1 MSSITEID
9 RRDAGAATALRLDGP
24 GAPPFACGRQG
35 SVAARSLA
43 KRALD
48 VAVALLALLFL
59 APLFLVVA
67 FAIALESEGP
77 ILFKQRRTGLDG
89 RPFKVLKFR
98 TMRVMEDGG
107 VVQQARRDDARITR
121 VGYFLRRSS
130 IDELPQLLNVLRGDM
145 SLVGPRPHA
154 LAHDEH
160 FAALAPGYAE
170 RFRARPGITGL
181 AQVRGLRGE
190 IRTTDQIVART
201 AADNEYIARW
211 SLGMDLWILL
221 KTAVVAP
228 LQRNAY

>member
-1 MSSITEID
+1 MSSITQID
-9 RRDAGAATALRLDGP
+9 RRDAGVVTAGRLGSPDEAACSSASLVARSSVKRAFD
-24 GAPPFACGRQG
+24 
-35 SVAARSLA
+35 VAAA
-43 KRALD
+43 F
-48 VAVALLALLFL
+48 LALVFL
-59 APLFLVVA
+59 APLFLLVA

-107 VVQQARRDDARITR
+107 VVRQARRDDSRITR

-170 RFRARPGITGL
+170 RFRTRPGITGL

>member
-1 MSSITEID
+1 MSTVTEFD
-9 RRDAGAATALRLDGP
+9 RRDGGASQVLRLEGP
-24 GAPPFACGRQG
+24 AAASERRRT
-35 SVAARSLA
+35 SAAARSA
-43 KRALD
+43 TKRVLD
-48 VAVALLALLFL
+48 VAAAIAALVFLF
-59 APLFLVVA
+59 PLFLLVA
-67 FAIALESEGP
+67 FAIAIESEGP

-89 RPFKVLKFR
+89 RPFRVLKFR

-107 VVQQARRDDARITR
+107 VVRQARRDDSRITR

-130 IDELPQLLNVLRGDM
+130 IDELPQLLNVLKGDM

-160 FAALAPGYAE
+160 FAALAPGYEE
-170 RFRARPGITGL
+170 RFRTRPGITGL

-190 IRTTDQIVART
+190 IRTTEQIVART
-201 AADNEYIARW
+201 AADNEYIAQW